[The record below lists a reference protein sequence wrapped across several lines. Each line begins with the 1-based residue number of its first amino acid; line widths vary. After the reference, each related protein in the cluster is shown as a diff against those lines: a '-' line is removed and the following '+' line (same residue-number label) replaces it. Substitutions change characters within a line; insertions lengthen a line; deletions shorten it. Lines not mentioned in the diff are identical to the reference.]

1 MFKRLIISLF
11 AIVAISASALA
22 DEKNS
27 IVTVNVDKVKME
39 TKAGQSIAKQLG
51 DIQNAFKDKVTK
63 LQQDF
68 DSQKV
73 ELEKQKAVLS
83 KEAFAKKETAFNTKL
98 NESRK
103 AMQKEAGDLEQMQQN
118 ALNEFN
124 NIALGVIADIAK
136 ENNYT
141 QILPVEILIYADPKI
156 DITSQVIAAIDK
168 KSDNIVVKK

>member
-1 MFKRLIISLF
+1 MLRKLIISLI
-11 AIVAISASALA
+11 AVIAISSAALA
-22 DEKNS
+22 DDKNS

-68 DSQKV
+68 DNQKV
-73 ELEKQKAVLS
+73 ELDKQKTVLS
-83 KEAFAKKETAFNTKL
+83 KEAFAKKEAAFNTKL
-98 NESRK
+98 NDSRK

-124 NIALGVIADIAK
+124 NIALAVISDMAK

-141 QILPVEILIYADPKI
+141 QIFPVEILIYADPKI

-168 KSDNIVVKK
+168 KSDNIAVKK